1 MSFYTHGAR
10 KSKEQPKLISNESKY
25 YINVHVY
32 EYINICKQL
41 YMGPTS
47 LIVKVLQTN
56 AIIFTKC
63 ADLQIKNRVNYI
75 LIMAQVLHLSILQ
88 VLLYASRTLC
98 LRKTLKL

>member
-1 MSFYTHGAR
+1 MYM
-10 KSKEQPKLISNESKY
+10 
-25 YINVHVY
+25 
-32 EYINICKQL
+32 YINICKQL

-47 LIVKVLQTN
+47 FMVKVLQTN
-56 AIIFTKC
+56 AIIFTAC

-88 VLLYASRTLC
+88 VLLYVSTTLC